1 MSKMSCIRYGNKRI
15 DFNIKRSNRRKTIGI
30 YIGPKGDV
38 LLRSP
43 QFLKE
48 EKVEEIVR
56 KRARWIIGKQ
66 ELLKNHGRFASE
78 KEFVSGEAF
87 SYLGRQYRLKVVRS
101 ASEKEQKCK
110 LINGRFLVGINGDL
124 SSETSKKT
132 VRMTLIKWYLERSEE
147 KIPERVE
154 LYARQIGKW
163 PERVEIKNHKRRWG
177 SCSQNG
183 IVRFNWKIIM
193 APVTI
198 LDYVIVHELCHLIH
212 QHHSSQ
218 FWQKVEAIIPDYA
231 KRRERLREYSLAM
244 TAFD

>member
-1 MSKMSCIRYGNKRI
+1 M
-15 DFNIKRSNRRKTIGI
+15 GI
-30 YIGPKGDV
+30 YIDPKADV
-38 LLRSP
+38 VVRTP
-43 QFLKE
+43 QFLE
-48 EKVEEIVR
+48 VDEVEEIVR
-56 KRARWIIGKQ
+56 KRARWIIEKQ
-66 ELLKNHGRFASE
+66 ELVRNQSYLGSA

-87 SYLGRQYRLKVVRS
+87 PYLGKQYRLKVMKS
-101 ASEKEQKCK
+101 ALEEKEKCK
-110 LINGRFLVGINGDL
+110 LTNGRFLVEINADLNGEGI
-124 SSETSKKT
+124 KRAVRKT
-132 VRMTLIKWYLERSEE
+132 LVDWYLEHAGE

-198 LDYVIVHELCHLIH
+198 LDYVIVHELCHLIY

-231 KRRERLREYSLAM
+231 KRRERLREYSFEM

>member
-1 MSKMSCIRYGNKRI
+1 M
-15 DFNIKRSNRRKTIGI
+15 
-30 YIGPKGDV
+30 
-38 LLRSP
+38 
-43 QFLKE
+43 
-48 EKVEEIVR
+48 
-56 KRARWIIGKQ
+56 
-66 ELLKNHGRFASE
+66 
-78 KEFVSGEAF
+78 
-87 SYLGRQYRLKVVRS
+87 
-101 ASEKEQKCK
+101 
-110 LINGRFLVGINGDL
+110 